1 MYYYYIHENRQTDR
15 WTYKLFVTTEV
26 LHVMSYA
33 LPIVIYMYIHTHTHT
48 HTRCGFP

>member
-1 MYYYYIHENRQTDR
+1 MYYYYMHEDRQTDR

-33 LPIVIYMYIHTHTHT
+33 LHIANSYIHVYTL
-48 HTRCGFP
+48 